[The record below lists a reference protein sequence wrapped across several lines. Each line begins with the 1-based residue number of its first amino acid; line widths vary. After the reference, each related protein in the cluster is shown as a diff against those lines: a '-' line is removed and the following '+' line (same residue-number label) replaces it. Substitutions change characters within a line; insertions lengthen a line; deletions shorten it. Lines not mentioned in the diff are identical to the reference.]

1 MMIKRF
7 LLFIAVILMV
17 SCSTEDGS
25 KIPSIT
31 PSKIELSTA
40 HPEGFFQFMEGDYPM
55 YEFRI
60 NYKKN
65 GTEVSKRITKDIL
78 SKAQTVVELSDGN
91 KATIYCKNG
100 ILQKIEFDFMTLS
113 KIQTGKYKVQLTKNT
128 TRQMPEAISFGFSV
142 PDGIST
148 IAITFK

>member
-17 SCSTEDGS
+17 SCSNEDRS
-25 KIPSIT
+25 KIPGIT

-40 HPEGFFQFMEGDYPM
+40 HPEALFQFTEGDYPM

-60 NYKKN
+60 NYGKN
-65 GTEVSKRITKDIL
+65 DTEVSKRITKEIL

-100 ILQKIEFDFMTLS
+100 ILQKIEFDFMTIS
-113 KIQTGKYKVQLTKNT
+113 KVQTGKYKVQLNKNSI
-128 TRQMPEAISFGFSV
+128 QQVPVAIFFGFSA
-142 PDGIST
+142 PDGMST
-148 IAITFK
+148 MGITFK

>member
-1 MMIKRF
+1 MIKRF

-31 PSKIELSTA
+31 PSQIELSTA
-40 HPEGFFQFMEGDYPM
+40 HPESLFQFMEGDYPM

-60 NYKKN
+60 SYKKN

-78 SKAQTVVELSDGN
+78 SKEQTVVELSDSN
-91 KATIYCKNG
+91 KATIYCNNG
-100 ILQKIEFDFMTLS
+100 LLQKIEFDFMTIS
-113 KIQTGKYKVQLTKNT
+113 KVQTGKYKVQLNKNSI
-128 TRQMPEAISFGFSV
+128 QQVPVAISFGFSV

-148 IAITFK
+148 IGITFK

>member
-17 SCSTEDGS
+17 SCSNEDNS
-25 KIPSIT
+25 KIPGIT

-40 HPEGFFQFMEGDYPM
+40 HPEGFFQFMEGDYAM
-55 YEFRI
+55 YDFRI
-60 NYKKN
+60 DYGKN
-65 GTEVSKRITKDIL
+65 DTEVSKRITKEIL
-78 SKAQTVVELSDGN
+78 SKEQTVVELSDGN

-100 ILQKIEFDFMTLS
+100 ILQKIEFDFMTIS
-113 KIQTGKYKVQLTKNT
+113 KVQTGKYKVQLTKNT
-128 TRQMPEAISFGFSV
+128 TPQTPEALFFGFAA
-142 PDGIST
+142 PDGMST

>member
-1 MMIKRF
+1 MIKRF

-17 SCSTEDGS
+17 SCSNEDGS

-40 HPEGFFQFMEGDYPM
+40 HPEGCFQFMEGDYAM

-60 NYKKN
+60 DYGKN
-65 GTEVSKRITKDIL
+65 NTEVSKRITKEIL
-78 SKAQTVVELSDGN
+78 SKEQTVVELSDGN

-100 ILQKIEFDFMTLS
+100 ILQKIEFDFMTIS
-113 KIQTGKYKVQLTKNT
+113 KVQTGKYKVQLNKNSI
-128 TRQMPEAISFGFSV
+128 QQVPVAISFGFSV
-142 PDGIST
+142 PDGMST
-148 IAITFK
+148 IGITFK